1 MRVTHLGH
9 SWMHDWINSSLM
21 RKITREMKGS
31 DRIPLPIVAS
41 SIVSR
46 VREGRTHHEQCNRG
60 DGKT

>member
-46 VREGRTHHEQCNRG
+46 VREGRTHHEQCNPG